1 MSSASPTTDRPVI
14 AISMG
19 DPAGI
24 GAEVIV
30 KALARPDAQ
39 PNLRSLAHFRI
50 LGSAATLQRAAANA
64 GIPAFWRVV
73 DHDRIG
79 DAKVLNP
86 GGNSAAADSA
96 PSEVLVID
104 RHASHDVSLGKVSAA
119 AGHLSFH
126 FVDDAISMALRPAGD
141 PWRADA
147 IVTAPI
153 SKEAW
158 KRAGHGRYPGH
169 TELLAERCGVPSAAM
184 LFHAPASAPANRR
197 ELNVVLATIH
207 VPLMRV
213 AGLLTVDRIA
223 RVIEQGAA
231 ALREFGHE
239 SPRVGVCGLN
249 PHAGEH
255 GLMGDEDERIIVPAI
270 ELARSRRLNAE
281 GPFPADTIYNAALRG
296 RFDLIVAMYH
306 DQGLIPIKVLAWD
319 SAVNVTLGL
328 PIIRTSPDHGTAF
341 DIADQNMADA
351 GSMTSAIEL
360 AARMATRKAAAPR

>member
-1 MSSASPTTDRPVI
+1 MSATSAQRLLPVI

-24 GAEVIV
+24 GPEVIL
-30 KALARPDAQ
+30 KSLAHPDV
-39 PNLRSLAHFRI
+39 RSLARFRI
-50 LGSAATLQRAAANA
+50 IGTASAFERAASRA
-64 GIPAFWRVV
+64 GVAPFWRVINHSEFT
-73 DHDRIG
+73 DPIATTPSTTPSDT
-79 DAKVLNP
+79 P
-86 GGNSAAADSA
+86 YA
-96 PSEVLVID
+96 PDVLVVD
-104 RHASHDVSLGKVSAA
+104 RHGSHDASIGTVSAA

-126 FVDDAISMALRPAGD
+126 FVDDAIAMALRPATD
-141 PWRADA
+141 PWHADA
-147 IVTAPI
+147 IVTGPI

-184 LFHAPASAPANRR
+184 LFHAPADPATNRR
-197 ELNVVLATIH
+197 ELNVVLVTIH

-213 AGLLTVDRIA
+213 AGMLTVERIA

-231 ALREFGHE
+231 AVREFGHE

-255 GLMGDEDERIIVPAI
+255 GLMGDEDERVIVPAI
-270 ELARSRRLNAE
+270 ELARSRGINAE

-306 DQGLIPIKVLAWD
+306 DQGLIPVKVLAWD
-319 SAVNVTLGL
+319 CAVNVTLGL

-341 DIADQNMADA
+341 DIADQNIADA
-351 GSMTSAIEL
+351 GSMTSAIEV
-360 AARMATRKAAAPR
+360 AARLARRKAAAPR

>member
-1 MSSASPTTDRPVI
+1 MSVGPVHSVHPVI

-30 KALARPDAQ
+30 KALALPEV
-39 PNLRSLAHFRI
+39 RSLARFRI
-50 LGSAATLQRAAANA
+50 VGNAESIHRAANRA
-64 GIPAFWRVV
+64 GIPPYWRVINHTQV
-73 DHDRIG
+73 GNPDATAPQSLPANSPDSHD
-79 DAKVLNP
+79 
-86 GGNSAAADSA
+86 
-96 PSEVLVID
+96 VLVID
-104 RHASHDVSLGKVSAA
+104 RHAAHDAPIGTVSAA

-126 FVDDAISMALRPAGD
+126 FVDDAIAMTLRAASD
-141 PWRADA
+141 PWNADA
-147 IVTAPI
+147 IVTGPI

-184 LFHAPASAPANRR
+184 LFHAPADPASNRR
-197 ELNVVLATIH
+197 ELNVVLVTIH

-213 AGLLTVDRIA
+213 AGMLTVDRIA

-231 ALREFGHE
+231 AVREFGHE

-255 GLMGDEDERIIVPAI
+255 GLMGDEDERVIVPAI
-270 ELARSRRLNAE
+270 ELARSRGINAE

-306 DQGLIPIKVLAWD
+306 DQGLIPVKVLAWD
-319 SAVNVTLGL
+319 CAVNVTLGL

-341 DIADQNMADA
+341 DIADQNVADA
-351 GSMTSAIEL
+351 GSMSSAIVL
-360 AARMATRKAAAPR
+360 AARLARRKNARTP

>member
-1 MSSASPTTDRPVI
+1 MPSDFANSDRPVI

-30 KALARPDAQ
+30 KALARPNAQ
-39 PNLRSLAHFRI
+39 PNLGSLAQFRI
-50 LGSAATLQRAAANA
+50 IGSAAAIERAAANA

-86 GGNSAAADSA
+86 GGNSDTGD
-96 PSEVLVID
+96 VLIID
-104 RHASHDVSLGKVSAA
+104 RHASHEVSMGKVSAA

-126 FVDDAISMALRPAGD
+126 FVDDAIAMALRPAGD
-141 PWRADA
+141 PWHADA
-147 IVTAPI
+147 IVTGPI

-184 LFHAPASAPANRR
+184 LFHAPADSGAGRR
-197 ELNVVLATIH
+197 ELNVVLVTIH
-207 VPLMRV
+207 IPLMRV
-213 AGLLTVDRIA
+213 AGMLTVDRIA

-239 SPRVGVCGLN
+239 AQRVGVCGLN

-255 GLMGDEDERIIVPAI
+255 GLMGDEDDRVIVPAI
-270 ELARSRRLNAE
+270 ELARSRGINAE

-296 RFDLIVAMYH
+296 RFDLVVAMYH

-360 AARMATRKAAAPR
+360 AARMAKRKAATAR

>member
-1 MSSASPTTDRPVI
+1 MPSEFANSDRPVI

-30 KALARPDAQ
+30 KALAGPNAQ
-39 PNLRSLAHFRI
+39 SNLRSLARFRI
-50 LGSAATLQRAAANA
+50 LGSAGTLDRAAANA
-64 GIPAFWRVV
+64 GITPFWRVV
-73 DHDRIG
+73 DHDRLG
-79 DAKVLNP
+79 DANVLNP
-86 GGNSAAADSA
+86 PSGDSSAEGD
-96 PSEVLVID
+96 VLVID
-104 RHASHDVSLGKVSAA
+104 RHGSHEVSMGKVSAA

-126 FVDDAISMALRPAGD
+126 FVDDAIAMALRPAGD

-147 IVTAPI
+147 IVTGPI

-169 TELLAERCGVPSAAM
+169 TELLAERCGIPSAAM
-184 LFHAPASAPANRR
+184 LFHAPAESGAGRR
-197 ELNVVLATIH
+197 ELNVVLVTIH

-213 AGLLTVDRIA
+213 AGLLSPDRIA

-231 ALREFGHE
+231 AVREFGHD

-255 GLMGDEDERIIVPAI
+255 GLMGDEDDRVIVPAI
-270 ELARSRRLNAE
+270 ELARSRGINAE

-319 SAVNVTLGL
+319 CAVNVTLGL

-351 GSMTSAIEL
+351 ESMTSAIEL
-360 AARMATRKAAAPR
+360 AVRLAKRKAATAR